1 MISRAP
7 RVQRPEVA
15 VSAATR
21 RPFAS
26 RLRVPRRVLA
36 AASKDGEGKD
46 TATKPTS
53 SAQETTKETKDEN
66 PLERLTSLAG
76 GLKIDTSSGSFP
88 GIPKK
93 NIDAY
98 TEWRAVYKS
107 LKDFGLESVS
117 AEEASSLVA
126 ANKAV
131 ILDVRTDLFFDKQ
144 HAEPSVN
151 VPYFD
156 RVRGNPGS
164 LGANQTWSRAV
175 KRLLLGP
182 NTTVKNDSFVDDVKA
197 AVGSDKTV
205 IVCCTTGGTIK
216 SIFGRKKERE
226 DSYVDSQRAFGR
238 DSLSLRA
245 ANDLIEAGLTNV
257 KHLEGGLAAWT
268 AEELPVVGTSIKKEV
283 KEEKKEDP
291 NAWPAVHASLVAAE
305 VPSVEVL
312 DAYKLAD
319 SGAAVIVDVSFGKNY
334 DTEHIQDSVNV
345 PFVRKVETKGLRVAG
360 GLKSLG
366 SSGEALE
373 KDPAFLK
380 SFEKCVEK
388 KDTMVIVTCS
398 RGGTLK
404 TETVSERGKVF
415 KDPQLRFGRES
426 QSLRAISALLGAG
439 YENVAHL
446 EGGNAAWRV
455 KKLPMNRKFNGKEK
469 QKIEG
474 QDAVGW
480 RVAIWFFE
488 LEQYFNGEIKSFDEK
503 SGKYVVQFDGLEK
516 NAIVDKSR
524 IKWLSKTGGERQNEV
539 VGGPEALK
547 KAEQQRKLVLPAVVF
562 IALATSILTGLASK
576 V

>member
-76 GLKIDTSSGSFP
+76 GLKIDTSSG
-88 GIPKK
+88 IPKK

-156 RVRGNPGS
+156 RVRGNKGGS
-164 LGANQTWSRAV
+164 FAV

-268 AEELPVVGTSIKKEV
+268 AEELPVVGTSIKEEV
-283 KEEKKEDP
+283 KEEKKEDSEEEEADP

-305 VPSVEVL
+305 VPSVKVL

-319 SGAAVIVDVSFGKNY
+319 SGAAMIVDVSFGKNY

-345 PFVRKVETKGLRVAG
+345 PFVRKVETTGLRVAG